1 MDRNDVNVVLADMPG
16 TIKEYVVANKDL
28 TYTVVLNAKHSL
40 ETRLKAYMH
49 ALSHIDNGDFEKS
62 CSADVIEV
70 YAHKNK

>member
-1 MDRNDVNVVLADMPG
+1 MDRDDVNVVLADLPG

-28 TYTVVLNAKHSL
+28 TYTVVLNARHSS

-49 ALSHIDNGDFEKS
+49 ALSHIDNSDFEKK

-70 YAHKNK
+70 YAHEK